1 MRQST
6 KAPNIMAKNDV
17 HLRQAFQLQ
26 ILWNAFYNWSGTRHR
41 YLKKF
46 VTELPAVPV
55 RGFQLSEHALS
66 SSEKEVARRNRLL
79 TKWMSWGWYTRRPLY
94 SPFPHYSFRTERT
107 SRSNRPTKREQWRC
121 CMDTRWL
128 DWFLDVFRT
137 APATSWWTMM
147 EVSQSGRWGQRLK
160 EPSG

>member
-66 SSEKEVARRNRLL
+66 SSEKEVVRRNWLL

-94 SPFPHYSFRTERT
+94 SPSPTTASEQNERPDPIDLPRESSDDVAWILDDLTDFWMFSAPHRLHR
-107 SRSNRPTKREQWRC
+107 
-121 CMDTRWL
+121 D
-128 DWFLDVFRT
+128 
-137 APATSWWTMM
+137 
-147 EVSQSGRWGQRLK
+147 GRWWRLARVGA
-160 EPSG
+160 EANA